1 MKIQLDTKSKT
12 VKLEESV
19 NLGELQELLEK
30 FLPDNQWKE
39 YKLETNTVINN
50 WSNPIIIDRYVP
62 RPHYPW
68 WSVQPYVTTNQ
79 VTYNSKSNDAYSS
92 NEGVYNLSIN

>member
-19 NLGELQELLEK
+19 NLGELQEMLEK
-30 FLPDNQWKE
+30 FLPENQWKE

-50 WSNPIIIDRYVP
+50 WSNPIIIDRYHP
-62 RPHYPW
+62 RPYYPW
-68 WSVQPYVTTNQ
+68 WQ
-79 VTYNSKSNDAYSS
+79 VTNIGGSYQHAKPLDNNS
-92 NEGVYNLSIN
+92 GVYCLSVNN

>member
-12 VKLEESV
+12 IKLEESV
-19 NLGELQELLEK
+19 NLGELQEMLEK

-50 WSNPIIIDRYVP
+50 WANPIVIDRYVP
-62 RPHYPW
+62 RPYYPW
-68 WSVQPYVTTNQ
+68 WSTQPYYGTTTNGL
-79 VTYNSKSNDAYSS
+79 TTSKVEQND
-92 NEGVYNLSIN
+92 NGVYNLAIN